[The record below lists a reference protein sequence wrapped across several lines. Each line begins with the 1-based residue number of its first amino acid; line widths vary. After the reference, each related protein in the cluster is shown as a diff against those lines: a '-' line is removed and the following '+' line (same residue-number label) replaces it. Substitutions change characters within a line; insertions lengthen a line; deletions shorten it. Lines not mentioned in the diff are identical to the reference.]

1 MEDKEPKTPAEAG
14 TENPTTQAQSEAQA
28 PEAEPAVAS
37 ETAAQAANEAAPE
50 AQAEPEPQSELE
62 TEPEQKDEAAQEPE
76 PQSEPKS
83 TQQPEAEMTMEQ
95 ALQEAEQRLGAKVRR
110 GQVIKG
116 RVVFV
121 GHEGVAVDVGAK
133 VEGIIP
139 FNQLTEEPLSEEELK
154 EMLKPGDEVEV
165 YVVRVDL
172 PNNVI
177 ILSKKRAEADKSWR
191 KIVELA
197 EKGEPV
203 EVAVREKVRG
213 GLVAYLE
220 GVRAFI
226 PASQIDI
233 KRVADL
239 DEFVGQTIPVK
250 ITEINRKKGRVILS
264 RRALLESDQ
273 KKKRA
278 EILETLEPGSEVE
291 GKVVEVTDFGA
302 FVNLGAIDGL
312 IHRSELGWG
321 RFDHPKE
328 VVKVGDEVR
337 AKVLSVDKE
346 RERVNLSIKALSPDP
361 WQTASEKY
369 EVGQRIK
376 GKVVGLTPFGAF
388 IEIEPGLEG
397 LIHITEMSWTK
408 RPRHPSDVLKDGE
421 DVEAVVLRL
430 DPEQR
435 RLSLGLRQTLPDP
448 WKELPEKFPP
458 GTVVKGKITGVTDFG
473 VFVEIEDGIE
483 GLVHISELDY
493 EHIENPGEKFKK
505 GDELEVVVLN
515 IDATD
520 QRVSLSRKR
529 LLPPPVPT
537 EEEAEEQKK
546 RRQRPKKSKGA
557 PRRGAPRRTGPRRD
571 RDLPGIATAQGA
583 DLGSFVGGES
593 NTSVKL
599 GDLYGDLLS
608 DLGLEEEAGS
618 APAESEKEEE

>member
-14 TENPTTQAQSEAQA
+14 TETPETQAQ
-28 PEAEPAVAS
+28 
-37 ETAAQAANEAAPE
+37 PE
-50 AQAEPEPQSELE
+50 AQA
-62 TEPEQKDEAAQEPE
+62 QEPE
-76 PQSEPKS
+76 VQAAEPAPSEAAEAPV
-83 TQQPEAEMTMEQ
+83 QAEPEAEMTMEQ
-95 ALQEAEQRLGAKVRR
+95 ALQEAESRLGAKVRR

-121 GHEGVAVDVGAK
+121 GSEGVAVDVGAK

-154 EMLKPGDEVEV
+154 NMLKPGDEVEV

-177 ILSKKRAEADKSWR
+177 ILSKKRAEADKAWR
-191 KIVELA
+191 KIVELY

-203 EVAVREKVRG
+203 EVTVREKVRG

-226 PASQIDI
+226 PASQVDI

-250 ITEINRKKGRVILS
+250 ITELNRKKGRVILS
-264 RRALLESDQ
+264 RRVLLEEDQ

-278 EILETLEPGSEVE
+278 EVLERLQPGDEVE
-291 GKVVEVTDFGA
+291 GKVVEVTEFGA

-312 IHRSELGWG
+312 IHRSELSWG
-321 RFDHPKE
+321 RFEHPRE
-328 VVKVGDEVR
+328 VVKVGDEVK

-346 RERVNLSIKALSPDP
+346 RERVNLSIKALTPDP
-361 WQTASEKY
+361 WQTAAEKY

-388 IEIEPGLEG
+388 VEIEPGLEG

-408 RPRHPSDVLKDGE
+408 RPRHPSDVLKEGE
-421 DVEAVVLRL
+421 EVEAVVLRI

-448 WKELPEKFPP
+448 WKELPEKYPP

-493 EHIENPGEKFKK
+493 EHIDNPAERFKK

-537 EEEAEEQKK
+537 EDEEQEKK
-546 RRQRPKKSKGA
+546 RRPRQKKAKGKRPPQR
-557 PRRGAPRRTGPRRD
+557 GPRRE
-571 RDLPGIATAQGA
+571 RELPGIATAQGA

-599 GDLYGDLLS
+599 GDLYGDLLA
-608 DLGLEEEAGS
+608 DLGLEEESEPEAASEAG
-618 APAESEKEEE
+618 EG

>member
-14 TENPTTQAQSEAQA
+14 TETPETQAQ
-28 PEAEPAVAS
+28 
-37 ETAAQAANEAAPE
+37 PE
-50 AQAEPEPQSELE
+50 AQA
-62 TEPEQKDEAAQEPE
+62 QEPE
-76 PQSEPKS
+76 VQAAEPAPSEAAEAPV
-83 TQQPEAEMTMEQ
+83 QAEPEAEMTMEQ
-95 ALQEAEQRLGAKVRR
+95 ALQEAESRLGAKVRR

-121 GHEGVAVDVGAK
+121 GSEGVAVDVGAK

-154 EMLKPGDEVEV
+154 QMLKPGDEVEV

-177 ILSKKRAEADKSWR
+177 ILSKKRAEADKAWR
-191 KIVELA
+191 KIVELY

-203 EVAVREKVRG
+203 EVTVREKVRG

-226 PASQIDI
+226 PASQVDI

-250 ITEINRKKGRVILS
+250 ITELNRKKGRVILS
-264 RRALLESDQ
+264 RRVLLEEDQ

-278 EILETLEPGSEVE
+278 EVLERLQPGDEVE
-291 GKVVEVTDFGA
+291 GKVVEVTEFGA

-312 IHRSELGWG
+312 IHRSELSWG
-321 RFDHPKE
+321 RFEHPKE
-328 VVKVGDEVR
+328 VVKVGDEVK

-346 RERVNLSIKALSPDP
+346 RERVNLSIKALTPDP
-361 WQTASEKY
+361 WQTAAEKY

-388 IEIEPGLEG
+388 VEIEPGLEG

-408 RPRHPSDVLKDGE
+408 RPRHPSEVLKEGE
-421 DVEAVVLRL
+421 EVEAVVLRI

-448 WKELPEKFPP
+448 WKELPEKYPP

-493 EHIENPGEKFKK
+493 EHIDNPAERFKK

-537 EEEAEEQKK
+537 EDEEQEKK
-546 RRQRPKKSKGA
+546 RRPRQKKAKGKRPPQR
-557 PRRGAPRRTGPRRD
+557 GPRRE
-571 RDLPGIATAQGA
+571 RELPGIATAQGA

-599 GDLYGDLLS
+599 GDLYGDLLA
-608 DLGLEEEAGS
+608 DLGLEEESEPEAASEAG
-618 APAESEKEEE
+618 EG

>member
-1 MEDKEPKTPAEAG
+1 MEDKEPMTPAEAG
-14 TENPTTQAQSEAQA
+14 TETPETQAQVEAQ
-28 PEAEPAVAS
+28 
-37 ETAAQAANEAAPE
+37 
-50 AQAEPEPQSELE
+50 
-62 TEPEQKDEAAQEPE
+62 AQEPE
-76 PQSEPKS
+76 ERAAAPSEAEEAPAGPAEPAAE
-83 TQQPEAEMTMEQ
+83 PEAEMTMEQ
-95 ALQEAEQRLGAKVRR
+95 ALQEAESRLGAKVRR

-121 GHEGVAVDVGAK
+121 GSEGVAVDVGAK

-154 EMLKPGDEVEV
+154 NMLKPGDEVEV

-177 ILSKKRAEADKSWR
+177 ILSKKRAEADKAWR

-203 EVAVREKVRG
+203 EVTVREKVRG

-226 PASQIDI
+226 PASQVDL

-239 DEFVGQTIPVK
+239 DEFVGKTIPVK
-250 ITEINRKKGRVILS
+250 ITELGRKKGRVILS
-264 RRALLESDQ
+264 RRALLEEDQ

-278 EILETLEPGSEVE
+278 EVLESLEPGAEVE

-312 IHRSELGWG
+312 IHRSELSWG
-321 RFDHPKE
+321 RFEHPRE
-328 VVKVGDEVR
+328 VIKVGDVVK

-346 RERVNLSIKALSPDP
+346 RERVNLSIKALTPDP
-361 WQTASEKY
+361 WQTAAEKY

-388 IEIEPGLEG
+388 VEIEPGLEG

-408 RPRHPSDVLKDGE
+408 RPRHPSEVLKEGE
-421 DVEAVVLRL
+421 EVEAVVLRI

-448 WKELPEKFPP
+448 WKELPEKYPP

-493 EHIENPGEKFKK
+493 EHIENPAEKFKK
-505 GDELEVVVLN
+505 GEELEVVVLN

-529 LLPPPVPT
+529 LLPPPVPS
-537 EEEAEEQKK
+537 EDEEQEKK
-546 RRQRPKKSKGA
+546 RRPRQKKSKGGKR
-557 PRRGAPRRTGPRRD
+557 PPQRGPRRD
-571 RDLPGIATAQGA
+571 RDLPGIATASGA

-599 GDLYGDLLS
+599 GDLYGDLLA
-608 DLGLEEEAGS
+608 DLGLEEEA
-618 APAESEKEEE
+618 AEAQQAEAKAEEE

>member
-14 TENPTTQAQSEAQA
+14 TETPETQ
-28 PEAEPAVAS
+28 
-37 ETAAQAANEAAPE
+37 APE
-50 AQAEPEPQSELE
+50 AQASEAEVKAPAAETPAAEPAEAEAP
-62 TEPEQKDEAAQEPE
+62 EAAPAAEPAA
-76 PQSEPKS
+76 P
-83 TQQPEAEMTMEQ
+83 AEMTMEQ
-95 ALQEAEQRLGAKVRR
+95 ALQEAESRLGAKVRR
-110 GQVIKG
+110 GQVLTG

-121 GHEGVAVDVGAK
+121 GSEGVAVDVGAK

-154 EMLKPGDEVEV
+154 QMLKPGDEVEV

-177 ILSKKRAEADKSWR
+177 ILSKKRAEADKAWR

-203 EVAVREKVRG
+203 EVTVREKVRG

-226 PASQIDI
+226 PASQVDI
-233 KRVADL
+233 KRVAEL

-264 RRALLESDQ
+264 RRVLLEEDQ

-278 EILETLEPGSEVE
+278 EVLEGLEPGAEVE

-312 IHRSELGWG
+312 IHRSELSWG
-321 RFDHPKE
+321 RFEHPRE
-328 VVKVGDEVR
+328 VVKVGDVVK
-337 AKVLSVDKE
+337 AKVLSVDRE
-346 RERVNLSIKALSPDP
+346 RERVNLSIKALTPDP
-361 WQTASEKY
+361 WQTAAEKY

-388 IEIEPGLEG
+388 VEIEPGLEG

-408 RPRHPSDVLKDGE
+408 RPRHPSEVLKEGE
-421 DVEAVVLRL
+421 EVEAVVLRI

-448 WKELPEKFPP
+448 WKELPEKYPP

-493 EHIENPGEKFKK
+493 EHIDNPAEKFKK
-505 GDELEVVVLN
+505 GEELEVVVLN

-537 EEEAEEQKK
+537 EDEEQEKK
-546 RRQRPKKSKGA
+546 RRPRQKKAKGGPKRGG
-557 PRRGAPRRTGPRRD
+557 PRGPRRE
-571 RDLPGIATAQGA
+571 RELPGIATAQGA

-599 GDLYGDLLS
+599 GDLYGDLLA
-608 DLGLEEEAGS
+608 DLGLEEEA
-618 APAESEKEEE
+618 PAEPAGESEA

>member
-14 TENPTTQAQSEAQA
+14 TETPETQAQ
-28 PEAEPAVAS
+28 
-37 ETAAQAANEAAPE
+37 PE
-50 AQAEPEPQSELE
+50 AQA
-62 TEPEQKDEAAQEPE
+62 QEPE
-76 PQSEPKS
+76 VQAAEPAPSEAAEAPV
-83 TQQPEAEMTMEQ
+83 QAEPEAEMTMEQ
-95 ALQEAEQRLGAKVRR
+95 ALQEAESRLGAKVRR

-121 GHEGVAVDVGAK
+121 GSEGVAVDVGAK

-154 EMLKPGDEVEV
+154 QMLKPGDEVEV

-177 ILSKKRAEADKSWR
+177 ILSKKRAEADKAWR
-191 KIVELA
+191 KIVELY

-203 EVAVREKVRG
+203 EVTVREKVRG

-226 PASQIDI
+226 PASQVDI

-250 ITEINRKKGRVILS
+250 ITELNRKKGRVILS
-264 RRALLESDQ
+264 RRVLLEEDQ

-278 EILETLEPGSEVE
+278 EVLERLQPGDEVE
-291 GKVVEVTDFGA
+291 GKVVEVTEFGA

-312 IHRSELGWG
+312 IHRSELSWG
-321 RFDHPKE
+321 RFEHPRE
-328 VVKVGDEVR
+328 VVKVGDEVK

-346 RERVNLSIKALSPDP
+346 RERVNLSIKALTPDP
-361 WQTASEKY
+361 WQTAAEKY

-388 IEIEPGLEG
+388 VEIEPGLEG

-408 RPRHPSDVLKDGE
+408 RPRHPSDVLKEGE
-421 DVEAVVLRL
+421 EVEAVVLRI

-448 WKELPEKFPP
+448 WKELPEKYPP

-493 EHIENPGEKFKK
+493 EHIDNPAERFKK

-537 EEEAEEQKK
+537 EDEEQEKK
-546 RRQRPKKSKGA
+546 RRPRQKKAKGKRPPQR
-557 PRRGAPRRTGPRRD
+557 GPRRE
-571 RDLPGIATAQGA
+571 RELPGIATAQGA

-599 GDLYGDLLS
+599 GDLYGDLLA
-608 DLGLEEEAGS
+608 DLGLEEESEPEAASEAG
-618 APAESEKEEE
+618 EG

>member
-1 MEDKEPKTPAEAG
+1 MEDKEPMTPAEAG
-14 TENPTTQAQSEAQA
+14 TETPKTEAQTQEAEAQA
-28 PEAEPAVAS
+28 AEAVATEPEVSQAPEPVAEEPAVE
-37 ETAAQAANEAAPE
+37 ETAVEETAP
-50 AQAEPEPQSELE
+50 
-62 TEPEQKDEAAQEPE
+62 T
-76 PQSEPKS
+76 
-83 TQQPEAEMTMEQ
+83 AEMTMEQ
-95 ALQEAEQRLGAKVRR
+95 ALQEAEGRLGAKVRR

-121 GHEGVAVDVGAK
+121 GSEGVAVDVGAK

-154 EMLKPGDEVEV
+154 NMLKPGDEVEV

-177 ILSKKRAEADKSWR
+177 ILSKKRAEADKAWR
-191 KIVELA
+191 KIAELY

-203 EVAVREKVRG
+203 EVTVREKVRG

-226 PASQIDI
+226 PASQVDI
-233 KRVADL
+233 KRVSDL
-239 DEFVGQTIPVK
+239 EEFVGKTIPVK

-264 RRALLESDQ
+264 RRALLEEEQ

-278 EILETLEPGSEVE
+278 EVLERLQPGDEVE
-291 GKVVEVTDFGA
+291 GKVVEVTEFGA

-312 IHRSELGWG
+312 IHRSELSWG
-321 RFDHPKE
+321 RFEHPKE
-328 VVKVGDEVR
+328 VVKVGDEVK
-337 AKVLSVDKE
+337 AKVLSVDRE
-346 RERVNLSIKALSPDP
+346 RERVNLSIKALTPDP
-361 WQTASEKY
+361 WQTAAEKY

-388 IEIEPGLEG
+388 VEIEPGLEG

-408 RPRHPSDVLKDGE
+408 RPRHPSDVLKEGE
-421 DVEAVVLRL
+421 EVEAVVLRI

-448 WKELPEKFPP
+448 WKELPEKYPP

-493 EHIENPGEKFKK
+493 EHIDNPAEKFKK

-537 EEEAEEQKK
+537 EDEEKEKK
-546 RRQRPKKSKGA
+546 RRPRQKKSKGKR
-557 PRRGAPRRTGPRRD
+557 PPQRGPRRE
-571 RDLPGIATAQGA
+571 RELPGIATAQGA
-583 DLGSFVGGES
+583 DLGSFVGGET

-599 GDLYGDLLS
+599 GDLYGDLLA
-608 DLGLEEEAGS
+608 DLGLEEEAE
-618 APAESEKEEE
+618 AKAEEE

>member
-1 MEDKEPKTPAEAG
+1 A
-14 TENPTTQAQSEAQA
+14 
-28 PEAEPAVAS
+28 
-37 ETAAQAANEAAPE
+37 
-50 AQAEPEPQSELE
+50 
-62 TEPEQKDEAAQEPE
+62 
-76 PQSEPKS
+76 
-83 TQQPEAEMTMEQ
+83 
-95 ALQEAEQRLGAKVRR
+95 
-110 GQVIKG
+110 
-116 RVVFV
+116 
-121 GHEGVAVDVGAK
+121 
-133 VEGIIP
+133 
-139 FNQLTEEPLSEEELK
+139 
-154 EMLKPGDEVEV
+154 
-165 YVVRVDL
+165 
-172 PNNVI
+172 
-177 ILSKKRAEADKSWR
+177 WR

-203 EVAVREKVRG
+203 EVTVREKVRG

-226 PASQIDI
+226 PASQVDI
-233 KRVADL
+233 KRVAEL

-264 RRALLESDQ
+264 RRVLLEEDQ

-278 EILETLEPGSEVE
+278 EVLEGLEPGAEVE

-312 IHRSELGWG
+312 IHRSELSWG
-321 RFDHPKE
+321 RFEHPRE
-328 VVKVGDEVR
+328 VVKVGDVVK
-337 AKVLSVDKE
+337 AKVLSVDRE
-346 RERVNLSIKALSPDP
+346 RERVNLSIKALTPDP
-361 WQTASEKY
+361 WQTAAEKY

-388 IEIEPGLEG
+388 VEIEPGLEG

-408 RPRHPSDVLKDGE
+408 RPRHPSDVLKEGE
-421 DVEAVVLRL
+421 EVEAVVLRI

-448 WKELPEKFPP
+448 WKELPEKYPP

-493 EHIENPGEKFKK
+493 EHIDNPAERFKK

-537 EEEAEEQKK
+537 EDEEQEKK
-546 RRQRPKKSKGA
+546 RRPRQKKAKGKRPPQR
-557 PRRGAPRRTGPRRD
+557 GPRRE
-571 RDLPGIATAQGA
+571 RELPGIATAQGA

-599 GDLYGDLLS
+599 GDLYGDLLA
-608 DLGLEEEAGS
+608 DLGLEEEA
-618 APAESEKEEE
+618 PAEPAGESEA

>member
-1 MEDKEPKTPAEAG
+1 
-14 TENPTTQAQSEAQA
+14 
-28 PEAEPAVAS
+28 
-37 ETAAQAANEAAPE
+37 
-50 AQAEPEPQSELE
+50 
-62 TEPEQKDEAAQEPE
+62 
-76 PQSEPKS
+76 
-83 TQQPEAEMTMEQ
+83 
-95 ALQEAEQRLGAKVRR
+95 
-110 GQVIKG
+110 
-116 RVVFV
+116 
-121 GHEGVAVDVGAK
+121 
-133 VEGIIP
+133 
-139 FNQLTEEPLSEEELK
+139 ELK
-154 EMLKPGDEVEV
+154 NMLKPGDEVEV

-177 ILSKKRAEADKSWR
+177 ILSKKRAEADKAWR
-191 KIVELA
+191 KIVELY

-203 EVAVREKVRG
+203 EVTVREKVRG

-226 PASQIDI
+226 PASQVDI

-250 ITEINRKKGRVILS
+250 ITELNRKKGRVILS
-264 RRALLESDQ
+264 RRVLLEEDQ

-278 EILETLEPGSEVE
+278 EVLERLQPGDEVE
-291 GKVVEVTDFGA
+291 GKVVEVTEFGA

-312 IHRSELGWG
+312 IHRSELSWG
-321 RFDHPKE
+321 RFEHPRE
-328 VVKVGDEVR
+328 VVKVGDEVK

-346 RERVNLSIKALSPDP
+346 RERVNLSIKALTPDP
-361 WQTASEKY
+361 WQTAAEKY

-388 IEIEPGLEG
+388 VEIEPGLEG

-408 RPRHPSDVLKDGE
+408 RPRHPSDVLKEGE
-421 DVEAVVLRL
+421 EVEAVVLRI

-448 WKELPEKFPP
+448 WKELPEKYPP

-493 EHIENPGEKFKK
+493 EHIDNPAERFKK

-537 EEEAEEQKK
+537 EDEEQEKK
-546 RRQRPKKSKGA
+546 RRPRQKKAKGKRPPQR
-557 PRRGAPRRTGPRRD
+557 GPRRE
-571 RDLPGIATAQGA
+571 RELPGIATAQGA

-599 GDLYGDLLS
+599 GDLYGDLLA
-608 DLGLEEEAGS
+608 DLGLEEESEPEAASEAG
-618 APAESEKEEE
+618 EG

>member
-14 TENPTTQAQSEAQA
+14 TETPETQAQPEAQAQEPEVQAAELAQSEAAEA
-28 PEAEPAVAS
+28 PVQAEPA
-37 ETAAQAANEAAPE
+37 
-50 AQAEPEPQSELE
+50 
-62 TEPEQKDEAAQEPE
+62 
-76 PQSEPKS
+76 
-83 TQQPEAEMTMEQ
+83 AEMTMEQ
-95 ALQEAEQRLGAKVRR
+95 ALQEAESRLGAKVRR

-121 GHEGVAVDVGAK
+121 GSEGVAVDVGAK

-154 EMLKPGDEVEV
+154 NMLKPGDEVEV

-177 ILSKKRAEADKSWR
+177 ILSKKRAEADKAWR
-191 KIVELA
+191 KIVELY

-203 EVAVREKVRG
+203 EVTVREKVRG

-226 PASQIDI
+226 PASQVDI

-239 DEFVGQTIPVK
+239 EEFVGKSIPVK
-250 ITEINRKKGRVILS
+250 ITELNRKKGRIILS
-264 RRALLESDQ
+264 RRVLLEEDQ

-278 EILETLEPGSEVE
+278 EVLERLQPGDEVE
-291 GKVVEVTDFGA
+291 GKVVEVTEFGA

-312 IHRSELGWG
+312 IHRSELSWG
-321 RFDHPKE
+321 RFEHPKE
-328 VVKVGDEVR
+328 VVKVGDVVK
-337 AKVLSVDKE
+337 AKVLSVDRD
-346 RERVNLSIKALSPDP
+346 RERVNLSIKALTPDP
-361 WQTASEKY
+361 WQTAAEKY

-388 IEIEPGLEG
+388 VEIEPGLEG

-408 RPRHPSDVLKDGE
+408 RPRHPSDVLKEGE
-421 DVEAVVLRL
+421 EVEAVVLRI

-448 WKELPEKFPP
+448 WKELPEKYPP

-493 EHIENPGEKFKK
+493 EHIDNPAEKFKK
-505 GDELEVVVLN
+505 GEELEVVVLN

-537 EEEAEEQKK
+537 EDEEQEKK
-546 RRQRPKKSKGA
+546 RRPRQKKVKGKRPPQR
-557 PRRGAPRRTGPRRD
+557 GPRRD

-599 GDLYGDLLS
+599 GDLYGDLLA
-608 DLGLEEEAGS
+608 DLGLEEEATE
-618 APAESEKEEE
+618 AEPAAEGEA

>member
-14 TENPTTQAQSEAQA
+14 TET
-28 PEAEPAVAS
+28 PETETPGKTVTDAAEVEPAPV
-37 ETAAQAANEAAPE
+37 ETAEATVQEAAPAALPAKAE
-50 AQAEPEPQSELE
+50 SAKAEPQAEAL
-62 TEPEQKDEAAQEPE
+62 
-76 PQSEPKS
+76 
-83 TQQPEAEMTMEQ
+83 PEAEMTMEQ
-95 ALQEAEQRLGAKVRR
+95 ALQEAESRLGAKVRR
-110 GQVIKG
+110 GQVLTG

-121 GHEGVAVDVGAK
+121 GNEGVAVDVGAK

-139 FNQLTEEPLSEEELK
+139 FNQLTEEPLPEEELK
-154 EMLKPGDEVEV
+154 KMLKPGDEVEV

-177 ILSKKRAEADKSWR
+177 ILSKKRAEADKAWR
-191 KIVELA
+191 KIAELY

-203 EVAVREKVRG
+203 EVTVREKVRG

-226 PASQIDI
+226 PASQVDI

-239 DEFVGQTIPVK
+239 DAFVGQTIPVK
-250 ITEINRKKGRVILS
+250 ITELNRKKGRVILS
-264 RRALLESDQ
+264 RRVLLEEEQ

-278 EILETLEPGSEVE
+278 EVLERLEPGSEVE

-312 IHRSELGWG
+312 IHRSELSWG
-321 RFDHPKE
+321 RFEHPKE
-328 VVKVGDEVR
+328 VVKVGDEVK

-361 WQTASEKY
+361 WQTAAEKY
-369 EVGQRIK
+369 ELGQRIK

-388 IEIEPGLEG
+388 VEIEPGLEG

-408 RPRHPSDVLKDGE
+408 RPRHPSEILKEGE
-421 DVEAVVLRL
+421 EVEAVVLRL

-448 WKELPEKFPP
+448 WKELPEKYPP
-458 GTVVKGKITGVTDFG
+458 GTVVGGKITGVTDFG

-493 EHIENPGEKFKK
+493 EHIDNPAEKFKK

-537 EEEAEEQKK
+537 EEEEQEKK
-546 RRQRPKKSKGA
+546 RRPRQKKSKGGPKRGG
-557 PRRGAPRRTGPRRD
+557 PRGPRRD

-599 GDLYGDLLS
+599 GDLYGDLLA
-608 DLGLEEEAGS
+608 DLGIEEESPTEAEAAG
-618 APAESEKEEE
+618 EKTDEG

>member
-14 TENPTTQAQSEAQA
+14 TETPETQA
-28 PEAEPAVAS
+28 PEAQVPEAEAKAPEAEAPAAEPA
-37 ETAAQAANEAAPE
+37 EAAPE
-50 AQAEPEPQSELE
+50 AEAPAAAAAPEP
-62 TEPEQKDEAAQEPE
+62 A
-76 PQSEPKS
+76 
-83 TQQPEAEMTMEQ
+83 AEMTMEQ

-110 GQVIKG
+110 GQVLTG

-121 GHEGVAVDVGAK
+121 GSEGVAVDVGAK

-154 EMLKPGDEVEV
+154 QMLKPGDEVEV

-177 ILSKKRAEADKSWR
+177 ILSKKRAEADKAWR

-203 EVAVREKVRG
+203 EVTVREKVRG

-226 PASQIDI
+226 PASQVDI
-233 KRVADL
+233 KRVAEL

-264 RRALLESDQ
+264 RRVLLEEDQ

-278 EILETLEPGSEVE
+278 EVLESLEPGAEVE

-312 IHRSELGWG
+312 IHRSELSWG
-321 RFDHPKE
+321 RFEHPRE
-328 VVKVGDEVR
+328 VVKVGDVVK
-337 AKVLSVDKE
+337 AKVLSVDRE
-346 RERVNLSIKALSPDP
+346 RERVNLSVKALTPDP
-361 WQTASEKY
+361 WQTAAEKY

-408 RPRHPSDVLKDGE
+408 RPRHPSDVLKEGE
-421 DVEAVVLRL
+421 EVEAVVLRI

-448 WKELPEKFPP
+448 WKELPEKYPP

-493 EHIENPGEKFKK
+493 EHIENPAEKFKK
-505 GDELEVVVLN
+505 GEELEVVVLN

-537 EEEAEEQKK
+537 EDEEQEPKK
-546 RRQRPKKSKGA
+546 RRPRQKKAKGGPKRGG
-557 PRRGAPRRTGPRRD
+557 PRGPRRE
-571 RDLPGIATAQGA
+571 RELPGIATAQGA

-599 GDLYGDLLS
+599 GDLYGDLLA
-608 DLGLEEEAGS
+608 DLGLEEEATE
-618 APAESEKEEE
+618 AEPAAEGEA

>member
-14 TENPTTQAQSEAQA
+14 TETPETQA
-28 PEAEPAVAS
+28 PEAQVREAEAKAPEAEAAAAEPA
-37 ETAAQAANEAAPE
+37 EAAPAPE
-50 AQAEPEPQSELE
+50 APAAEP
-62 TEPEQKDEAAQEPE
+62 APE
-76 PQSEPKS
+76 PA
-83 TQQPEAEMTMEQ
+83 AEMTMEQ
-95 ALQEAEQRLGAKVRR
+95 ALQEAESRLGAKVRR
-110 GQVIKG
+110 GQVLTG

-121 GHEGVAVDVGAK
+121 GSEGVAVDVGAK

-154 EMLKPGDEVEV
+154 KMLKPGDEVEV

-177 ILSKKRAEADKSWR
+177 ILSKKRAEADKAWR

-203 EVAVREKVRG
+203 EVTVREKVRG

-226 PASQIDI
+226 PASQVDI
-233 KRVADL
+233 KRVAEL

-264 RRALLESDQ
+264 RRVLLEEDQ

-278 EILETLEPGSEVE
+278 EVLEGLEPGAEVE

-312 IHRSELGWG
+312 IHRSELSWG
-321 RFDHPKE
+321 RFEHPRE
-328 VVKVGDEVR
+328 VVKVGDEVK

-346 RERVNLSIKALSPDP
+346 RERVNLSIKALTPDP
-361 WQTASEKY
+361 WQTAAEKY

-388 IEIEPGLEG
+388 VEIEPGLEG

-408 RPRHPSDVLKDGE
+408 RPRHPSEVLKEGE
-421 DVEAVVLRL
+421 EVEAVVLRI

-448 WKELPEKFPP
+448 WKELPEKYPP

-493 EHIENPGEKFKK
+493 EHIDNPAEKFKK
-505 GDELEVVVLN
+505 GEELEVVVLN

-537 EEEAEEQKK
+537 EDEEQEKK
-546 RRQRPKKSKGA
+546 RRPRQKKAKGGPKRGG
-557 PRRGAPRRTGPRRD
+557 PRGPRRE
-571 RDLPGIATAQGA
+571 RELPGIATAQGA

-599 GDLYGDLLS
+599 GDLYGDLLA
-608 DLGLEEEAGS
+608 DLGLEEEA
-618 APAESEKEEE
+618 PAEPAGESEG

>member
-1 MEDKEPKTPAEAG
+1 MEDKEPMTPAEAG
-14 TENPTTQAQSEAQA
+14 TETPKTQDQPETEAVQA
-28 PEAEPAVAS
+28 EAVAAAEPAAPEAAPEPEAEPA
-37 ETAAQAANEAAPE
+37 APE
-50 AQAEPEPQSELE
+50 AAAEPALQAAEPEP
-62 TEPEQKDEAAQEPE
+62 KEAE
-76 PQSEPKS
+76 
-83 TQQPEAEMTMEQ
+83 PEAEMTMEQ
-95 ALQEAEQRLGAKVRR
+95 ALQEAEARMGAKVRR
-110 GQVIKG
+110 GQVLTG

-154 EMLKPGDEVEV
+154 NMLKPGDEVEV

-177 ILSKKRAEADKSWR
+177 ILSKKRAEADKAWR
-191 KIVELA
+191 KIAELA

-203 EVAVREKVRG
+203 EVTVREKVRG

-220 GVRAFI
+220 GIRAFI
-226 PASQIDI
+226 PASQVDI

-239 DEFVGQTIPVK
+239 EEFVGKTIPVK

-264 RRALLESDQ
+264 RRVLLEEEQ

-278 EILETLEPGSEVE
+278 EVLDSLEPGAEVE

-312 IHRSELGWG
+312 IHRSELSWG
-321 RFDHPKE
+321 RFEHPKE
-328 VVKVGDEVR
+328 VVKVGDTVR
-337 AKVLSVDKE
+337 AKVLSVDRE
-346 RERVNLSIKALSPDP
+346 RERVNLSVKALTPDP
-361 WQTASEKY
+361 WQTAAEKY
-369 EVGQRIK
+369 EVGQRIR

-388 IEIEPGLEG
+388 VEIEPGLEG

-408 RPRHPSDVLKDGE
+408 RPRHPSDVLKEGE
-421 DVEAVVLRL
+421 EVEAVVLRI

-448 WKELPEKFPP
+448 WKELPEKYPP

-493 EHIENPGEKFKK
+493 EHIENPAEKFKK

-537 EEEAEEQKK
+537 EEEEQEKK
-546 RRQRPKKSKGA
+546 RRPRQKKSKGG
-557 PRRGAPRRTGPRRD
+557 PRRGGPRGPRRD
-571 RDLPGIATAQGA
+571 RDLPGIATASGA
-583 DLGSFVGGES
+583 DLGAFVGGES

-599 GDLYGDLLS
+599 GDLYGDLLA
-608 DLGLEEEAGS
+608 DLGIEEEA
-618 APAESEKEEE
+618 AKEESAEE

>member
-14 TENPTTQAQSEAQA
+14 TET
-28 PEAEPAVAS
+28 PETETPGKTVTDAAEVEPAPV
-37 ETAAQAANEAAPE
+37 ETAEATVQEAAPAALPAKAE
-50 AQAEPEPQSELE
+50 SAKAEPQAEAL
-62 TEPEQKDEAAQEPE
+62 
-76 PQSEPKS
+76 
-83 TQQPEAEMTMEQ
+83 PEAEMTMEQ
-95 ALQEAEQRLGAKVRR
+95 ALQEAESRLGAKVRR
-110 GQVIKG
+110 GQVLTG

-121 GHEGVAVDVGAK
+121 GNEGVAVDVGAK

-139 FNQLTEEPLSEEELK
+139 FNQLTEEPLPEEELK
-154 EMLKPGDEVEV
+154 KMLKPGDEVEV

-177 ILSKKRAEADKSWR
+177 ILSKKRAEADKAWR
-191 KIVELA
+191 KIAELY

-203 EVAVREKVRG
+203 EVTVREKVRG

-226 PASQIDI
+226 PASQVDI

-239 DEFVGQTIPVK
+239 DAFVGQTIPVK
-250 ITEINRKKGRVILS
+250 ITELNRKKGRVILS
-264 RRALLESDQ
+264 RRVLLEEEQ

-278 EILETLEPGSEVE
+278 EVLERLEPGSEVE

-312 IHRSELGWG
+312 IHRSELSWG
-321 RFDHPKE
+321 RFEHPKE
-328 VVKVGDEVR
+328 VVKVGDEVK

-346 RERVNLSIKALSPDP
+346 RERVNLSIKALNPDP
-361 WQTASEKY
+361 WQTAAEKY
-369 EVGQRIK
+369 ELGQRIK

-388 IEIEPGLEG
+388 VEIEPGLEG

-408 RPRHPSDVLKDGE
+408 RPRHPSEILKEGE
-421 DVEAVVLRL
+421 EVEAVVLRL

-448 WKELPEKFPP
+448 WKELPEKYPP
-458 GTVVKGKITGVTDFG
+458 GTVVGGKITGVTDFG

-493 EHIENPGEKFKK
+493 EHIDNPAEKFKK

-537 EEEAEEQKK
+537 EEEEQEKK
-546 RRQRPKKSKGA
+546 RRPRQKKSKGGPKRGG
-557 PRRGAPRRTGPRRD
+557 PRGPRRD

-599 GDLYGDLLS
+599 GDLYGDLLA
-608 DLGLEEEAGS
+608 DLGIEEESPTEAEAAG
-618 APAESEKEEE
+618 EKTDEG

>member
-14 TENPTTQAQSEAQA
+14 TETPETQ
-28 PEAEPAVAS
+28 
-37 ETAAQAANEAAPE
+37 APE
-50 AQAEPEPQSELE
+50 AQASEAEVKAPAAETPAAEPAEAKAP
-62 TEPEQKDEAAQEPE
+62 EAAPA
-76 PQSEPKS
+76 SEPAA
-83 TQQPEAEMTMEQ
+83 PAEMTMEQ
-95 ALQEAEQRLGAKVRR
+95 ALQEAESRLGAKVRR
-110 GQVIKG
+110 GQVLTG

-121 GHEGVAVDVGAK
+121 GSEGVAVDVGAK

-154 EMLKPGDEVEV
+154 QMLKPGDEVEV

-177 ILSKKRAEADKSWR
+177 ILSKKRAEADKAWR

-203 EVAVREKVRG
+203 EVTVREKVRG

-226 PASQIDI
+226 PASQVDI
-233 KRVADL
+233 KRVAEL

-264 RRALLESDQ
+264 RRVLLEEDQ

-278 EILETLEPGSEVE
+278 EVLEGLEPGAEVE

-312 IHRSELGWG
+312 IHRSELSWG
-321 RFDHPKE
+321 RFEHPRE
-328 VVKVGDEVR
+328 VVKVGDVVK
-337 AKVLSVDKE
+337 AKVLSVDRE
-346 RERVNLSIKALSPDP
+346 RERVNLSIKALTPDP
-361 WQTASEKY
+361 WQTAAEKY

-388 IEIEPGLEG
+388 VEIEPGLEG

-408 RPRHPSDVLKDGE
+408 RPRHPSEVLKEGE
-421 DVEAVVLRL
+421 EVEAVVLRI

-448 WKELPEKFPP
+448 WKELPEKYPP

-473 VFVEIEDGIE
+473 VFVEIEEGIE

-493 EHIENPGEKFKK
+493 EHIENPADRFKK
-505 GDELEVVVLN
+505 GEELEVVVLG

-537 EEEAEEQKK
+537 EEEEPERKRRPRQKK
-546 RRQRPKKSKGA
+546 GKGGPKRGG
-557 PRRGAPRRTGPRRD
+557 PRGPRRD
-571 RDLPGIATAQGA
+571 RELPGIATAQGA

-608 DLGLEEEAGS
+608 DLGLEEEAAEAEATS
-618 APAESEKEEE
+618 EAES

>member
-14 TENPTTQAQSEAQA
+14 TETPETQA
-28 PEAEPAVAS
+28 PEAQVPEAEAKAPEAEAPAAEP
-37 ETAAQAANEAAPE
+37 TEAAPE
-50 AQAEPEPQSELE
+50 AEAPAAAAAPEP
-62 TEPEQKDEAAQEPE
+62 A
-76 PQSEPKS
+76 
-83 TQQPEAEMTMEQ
+83 AEMTMEQ

-110 GQVIKG
+110 GQVMTG

-121 GHEGVAVDVGAK
+121 GSEGVAVDVGAK

-154 EMLKPGDEVEV
+154 QMLKPGDEVEV

-177 ILSKKRAEADKSWR
+177 ILSKKRAEADKAWR

-203 EVAVREKVRG
+203 EVTVREKVRG

-226 PASQIDI
+226 PASQVDI
-233 KRVADL
+233 KRVAEL

-264 RRALLESDQ
+264 RRVLLEEDQ

-278 EILETLEPGSEVE
+278 EVLESLEPGAEVE

-312 IHRSELGWG
+312 IHRSELSWG
-321 RFDHPKE
+321 RFEHPRE
-328 VVKVGDEVR
+328 VVKVGDVVK
-337 AKVLSVDKE
+337 AKVLSVDRE
-346 RERVNLSIKALSPDP
+346 RERVNLSVKALTPDP
-361 WQTASEKY
+361 WQTAAEKY

-408 RPRHPSDVLKDGE
+408 RPRHPSDVLKEGE
-421 DVEAVVLRL
+421 EVEAVVLRI

-448 WKELPEKFPP
+448 WKELPEKYPP

-493 EHIENPGEKFKK
+493 EHIENPAEKFKK
-505 GDELEVVVLN
+505 GEELEVVVLN

-537 EEEAEEQKK
+537 EDEEQEPKK
-546 RRQRPKKSKGA
+546 RRPRQKKAKGGPKRGG
-557 PRRGAPRRTGPRRD
+557 PRGPRRE
-571 RDLPGIATAQGA
+571 RELPGIATAQGA

-599 GDLYGDLLS
+599 GDLYGDLLA
-608 DLGLEEEAGS
+608 DLGLEEEATE
-618 APAESEKEEE
+618 AEPAAEGEA

>member
-14 TENPTTQAQSEAQA
+14 TETPETQTPEAQASEAEAKA
-28 PEAEPAVAS
+28 PEAEAAAAEPAEAAP
-37 ETAAQAANEAAPE
+37 AAQAQPAPAEEAEAPQAEPAEAAP
-50 AQAEPEPQSELE
+50 A
-62 TEPEQKDEAAQEPE
+62 
-76 PQSEPKS
+76 
-83 TQQPEAEMTMEQ
+83 AEMTMEQ
-95 ALQEAEQRLGAKVRR
+95 ALQEAEGRLGAKVRR
-110 GQVIKG
+110 GQVLTG

-121 GHEGVAVDVGAK
+121 GSEGVAVDVGAK

-154 EMLKPGDEVEV
+154 TMLKPGDEVEV

-177 ILSKKRAEADKSWR
+177 ILSKKRAEADKAWR

-197 EKGEPV
+197 EKGEPI
-203 EVAVREKVRG
+203 EVTVREKVRG

-226 PASQIDI
+226 PASQVDI
-233 KRVADL
+233 KRVAEL

-264 RRALLESDQ
+264 RRALLEEDL

-278 EILETLEPGSEVE
+278 EVLESLEPGAEVE
-291 GKVVEVTDFGA
+291 GQVVEVTDFGA

-312 IHRSELGWG
+312 IHRSELSWG
-321 RFDHPKE
+321 RFEHPKE
-328 VVKVGDEVR
+328 VVKVGDEVK

-346 RERVNLSIKALSPDP
+346 RERVNLSIKALTPDP
-361 WQTASEKY
+361 WQTAAEKY

-388 IEIEPGLEG
+388 VEIEPGLEG

-408 RPRHPSDVLKDGE
+408 RPRHPSDVLKEGE
-421 DVEAVVLRL
+421 EVEAVVLRI

-448 WKELPEKFPP
+448 WKELPEKYPP

-493 EHIENPGEKFKK
+493 EHIDNPAERFKK

-537 EEEAEEQKK
+537 EDEEQEKK
-546 RRQRPKKSKGA
+546 RRPRQKKAKGKRPPQR
-557 PRRGAPRRTGPRRD
+557 GPRRE
-571 RDLPGIATAQGA
+571 RELPGIATAQGA

-599 GDLYGDLLS
+599 GDLYGDLLA
-608 DLGLEEEAGS
+608 DLGLEEESEPEAASEAG
-618 APAESEKEEE
+618 EG

>member
-14 TENPTTQAQSEAQA
+14 TETPETQAPEAQA
-28 PEAEPAVAS
+28 PEAEAKAPEAEAPAA
-37 ETAAQAANEAAPE
+37 ELAEAAPE
-50 AQAEPEPQSELE
+50 AEAPAAAAAPEP
-62 TEPEQKDEAAQEPE
+62 A
-76 PQSEPKS
+76 
-83 TQQPEAEMTMEQ
+83 AEMTMEQ

-110 GQVIKG
+110 GQVLTG

-121 GHEGVAVDVGAK
+121 GSEGVAVDVGAK

-154 EMLKPGDEVEV
+154 QMLKPGDEVEV

-177 ILSKKRAEADKSWR
+177 ILSKKRAEADKAWR

-203 EVAVREKVRG
+203 EVTVREKVRG

-226 PASQIDI
+226 PASQVDI
-233 KRVADL
+233 KRVAEL

-264 RRALLESDQ
+264 RRVLLEEDQ

-278 EILETLEPGSEVE
+278 EVLESLEPGAEVE

-312 IHRSELGWG
+312 IHRSELSWG
-321 RFDHPKE
+321 RFEHPRE
-328 VVKVGDEVR
+328 VVKVGDVVK
-337 AKVLSVDKE
+337 AKVLSVDRE
-346 RERVNLSIKALSPDP
+346 RERVNLSIKALTPDP
-361 WQTASEKY
+361 WQTAAEKY

-408 RPRHPSDVLKDGE
+408 RPRHPSDVLKEGE
-421 DVEAVVLRL
+421 EVEAVVLRI

-448 WKELPEKFPP
+448 WKELPEKYPP

-493 EHIENPGEKFKK
+493 EHIDNPAEKFKK
-505 GDELEVVVLN
+505 GEELEVVVLN

-537 EEEAEEQKK
+537 EDEEQEPKK
-546 RRQRPKKSKGA
+546 RRPRQKKAKGGPKRGG
-557 PRRGAPRRTGPRRD
+557 PRGPRRE
-571 RDLPGIATAQGA
+571 RELPGIATAQGA

-599 GDLYGDLLS
+599 GDLYGDLLA
-608 DLGLEEEAGS
+608 DLGLEEEAAEAG
-618 APAESEKEEE
+618 PAAEGEA

>member
-14 TENPTTQAQSEAQA
+14 TETPETQA
-28 PEAEPAVAS
+28 PEAQVPEAEAKAPEAEAPAAEPA
-37 ETAAQAANEAAPE
+37 EAAPE
-50 AQAEPEPQSELE
+50 A
-62 TEPEQKDEAAQEPE
+62 EAPAAAAAPG
-76 PQSEPKS
+76 PA
-83 TQQPEAEMTMEQ
+83 AEMTMEQ

-110 GQVIKG
+110 GQVLTG

-121 GHEGVAVDVGAK
+121 GSEGVAVDVGAK

-154 EMLKPGDEVEV
+154 QMLKPGDEVEV

-177 ILSKKRAEADKSWR
+177 ILSKKRAEADKAWR

-203 EVAVREKVRG
+203 EVTVREKVRG

-226 PASQIDI
+226 PASQVDI
-233 KRVADL
+233 KRVAEL

-264 RRALLESDQ
+264 RRVLLEEDQ

-278 EILETLEPGSEVE
+278 EVLESLEPGAEVE

-312 IHRSELGWG
+312 IHRSELSWG
-321 RFDHPKE
+321 RFEHPRE
-328 VVKVGDEVR
+328 VVKVGDVVK
-337 AKVLSVDKE
+337 AKVLSVDRE
-346 RERVNLSIKALSPDP
+346 RERVNLSVKALTPDP
-361 WQTASEKY
+361 WQTAAEKY

-408 RPRHPSDVLKDGE
+408 RPRHPSDVLKEGE
-421 DVEAVVLRL
+421 EVEAVVLRI

-448 WKELPEKFPP
+448 WKELPEKYPP

-493 EHIENPGEKFKK
+493 EHIENPAEKFKK
-505 GDELEVVVLN
+505 GEELEVVVLN

-537 EEEAEEQKK
+537 EDEEQEPKK
-546 RRQRPKKSKGA
+546 RRPRQKKAKGGPKRGG
-557 PRRGAPRRTGPRRD
+557 PRGPRRE
-571 RDLPGIATAQGA
+571 RELPGIATAQGA

-599 GDLYGDLLS
+599 GDLYGDLLA
-608 DLGLEEEAGS
+608 DLGLEEEATE
-618 APAESEKEEE
+618 AEPAAEGEA

>member
-1 MEDKEPKTPAEAG
+1 MEDKEPMTPAEAG
-14 TENPTTQAQSEAQA
+14 TETPKTEAQNEAQVQEPEVQATEAAAAEPEASEAPA
-28 PEAEPAVAS
+28 AE
-37 ETAAQAANEAAPE
+37 
-50 AQAEPEPQSELE
+50 AEPEPV
-62 TEPEQKDEAAQEPE
+62 TEAEAPKEEAA
-76 PQSEPKS
+76 
-83 TQQPEAEMTMEQ
+83 PEAEMTMEQ
-95 ALQEAEQRLGAKVRR
+95 ALQEAEARLGAKVRR

-121 GHEGVAVDVGAK
+121 GNEGVAVDVGAK

-154 EMLKPGDEVEV
+154 KMLKPGDEVEV

-177 ILSKKRAEADKSWR
+177 ILSKKRAEADKAWR

-203 EVAVREKVRG
+203 EVTVREKVRG

-220 GVRAFI
+220 GIRAFI
-226 PASQIDI
+226 PASQVDI

-239 DEFVGQTIPVK
+239 DEFVGQKIPVK

-264 RRALLESDQ
+264 RRALLEEDQ

-278 EILETLEPGSEVE
+278 EVLESLEPGAEVE
-291 GKVVEVTDFGA
+291 GKVVEVTEFGA

-312 IHRSELGWG
+312 IHRSELSWG
-321 RFDHPKE
+321 RFEHPKE
-328 VVKVGDEVR
+328 VVKVGDEVK

-346 RERVNLSIKALSPDP
+346 RERVNLSIKALTPDP
-361 WQTASEKY
+361 WQTAAEKY

-388 IEIEPGLEG
+388 VEIEPGLEG

-408 RPRHPSDVLKDGE
+408 RPRHPSEVLKEGE
-421 DVEAVVLRL
+421 EVEAVVLRI

-448 WKELPEKFPP
+448 WKELPEKYPP

-493 EHIENPGEKFKK
+493 EHIDNPAEKFKK

-537 EEEAEEQKK
+537 EEEEQEKK
-546 RRQRPKKSKGA
+546 RRPRQKKTKGGKRPPQR
-557 PRRGAPRRTGPRRD
+557 GPRRD

-599 GDLYGDLLS
+599 GDLYGDLLA
-608 DLGLEEEAGS
+608 DLGLEEEAE
-618 APAESEKEEE
+618 AKTEVKAEEE

>member
-14 TENPTTQAQSEAQA
+14 TETPETQA
-28 PEAEPAVAS
+28 PEAQVREAEAKAPEAEAAAAEPA
-37 ETAAQAANEAAPE
+37 EAAPAPE
-50 AQAEPEPQSELE
+50 APAAEP
-62 TEPEQKDEAAQEPE
+62 APE
-76 PQSEPKS
+76 PA
-83 TQQPEAEMTMEQ
+83 AEMTMEQ
-95 ALQEAEQRLGAKVRR
+95 ALQEAESRLGAKVRR
-110 GQVIKG
+110 GQVLTG

-121 GHEGVAVDVGAK
+121 GSEGVAVDVGAK

-154 EMLKPGDEVEV
+154 NMLKPGDEVEV

-177 ILSKKRAEADKSWR
+177 ILSKKRAEADKAWR

-203 EVAVREKVRG
+203 EVTVREKVRG

-226 PASQIDI
+226 PASQVDI
-233 KRVADL
+233 KRVAEL

-264 RRALLESDQ
+264 RRVLLEEDQ

-278 EILETLEPGSEVE
+278 EVLEGLEPGAEVE

-312 IHRSELGWG
+312 IHRSELSWG
-321 RFDHPKE
+321 RFEHPRE
-328 VVKVGDEVR
+328 VVKVGDEVK

-346 RERVNLSIKALSPDP
+346 RERVNLSIKALTPDP
-361 WQTASEKY
+361 WQTAAEKY

-388 IEIEPGLEG
+388 VEIEPGLEG

-408 RPRHPSDVLKDGE
+408 RPRHPSEVLKEGE
-421 DVEAVVLRL
+421 EVEAVVLRI

-448 WKELPEKFPP
+448 WKELPEKYPP

-493 EHIENPGEKFKK
+493 EHIDNPAEKFKK
-505 GDELEVVVLN
+505 GEELEVVVLN

-537 EEEAEEQKK
+537 EDEEQEKK
-546 RRQRPKKSKGA
+546 RRPRQKKAKGGPKRGG
-557 PRRGAPRRTGPRRD
+557 PRGPRRE
-571 RDLPGIATAQGA
+571 RELPGIATAQGA

-599 GDLYGDLLS
+599 GDLYGDLLA
-608 DLGLEEEAGS
+608 DLGLEEEA
-618 APAESEKEEE
+618 PAEPAGESEG

>member
-14 TENPTTQAQSEAQA
+14 TETPETQAQPEAQAAELAQSEAAEA
-28 PEAEPAVAS
+28 PVQAEPA
-37 ETAAQAANEAAPE
+37 
-50 AQAEPEPQSELE
+50 
-62 TEPEQKDEAAQEPE
+62 
-76 PQSEPKS
+76 
-83 TQQPEAEMTMEQ
+83 AEMTMEQ
-95 ALQEAEQRLGAKVRR
+95 ALQEAESRLGAKVRR

-121 GHEGVAVDVGAK
+121 GSEGVAVDVGAK

-154 EMLKPGDEVEV
+154 NMLKPGDEVEV

-177 ILSKKRAEADKSWR
+177 ILSKKRAEADKAWR
-191 KIVELA
+191 KIVELY

-203 EVAVREKVRG
+203 EVTVREKVRG

-226 PASQIDI
+226 PASQVDI

-239 DEFVGQTIPVK
+239 EEFVGKSIPVK
-250 ITEINRKKGRVILS
+250 ITELNRKKGRVILS
-264 RRALLESDQ
+264 RRVLLEEDQ

-278 EILETLEPGSEVE
+278 EVLERLQPGDEVE
-291 GKVVEVTDFGA
+291 GKVVEVTEFGA

-312 IHRSELGWG
+312 IHRSELSWG
-321 RFDHPKE
+321 RFEHPKE
-328 VVKVGDEVR
+328 VVKVGDVVK
-337 AKVLSVDKE
+337 AKVLSVDRE
-346 RERVNLSIKALSPDP
+346 RERVNLSIKALTPDP
-361 WQTASEKY
+361 WQTAAEKY

-388 IEIEPGLEG
+388 VEIEPGLEG

-408 RPRHPSDVLKDGE
+408 RPRHPSDVLKEGE
-421 DVEAVVLRL
+421 EVEAVVLRI

-448 WKELPEKFPP
+448 WKELPEKYPP

-493 EHIENPGEKFKK
+493 EHIDNPAEKFKK
-505 GDELEVVVLN
+505 GEELEVVVLN

-537 EEEAEEQKK
+537 EDEEQEKK
-546 RRQRPKKSKGA
+546 RRPRQKKAKGKRPPQR
-557 PRRGAPRRTGPRRD
+557 GPRRD

-599 GDLYGDLLS
+599 GDLYGDLLA
-608 DLGLEEEAGS
+608 DLGLEEEAE
-618 APAESEKEEE
+618 PAGEGGEG

>member
-1 MEDKEPKTPAEAG
+1 MEDKEPMTPAEAG
-14 TENPTTQAQSEAQA
+14 TETPKTEAQNEAQVQEPEVQATEAAAAEPEASEAPA
-28 PEAEPAVAS
+28 AE
-37 ETAAQAANEAAPE
+37 
-50 AQAEPEPQSELE
+50 AEPEPV
-62 TEPEQKDEAAQEPE
+62 TEAEAPKEEAA
-76 PQSEPKS
+76 
-83 TQQPEAEMTMEQ
+83 PEAEMTMEQ
-95 ALQEAEQRLGAKVRR
+95 ALQEAEARLGAKVRR

-121 GHEGVAVDVGAK
+121 GNEGVAVDVGAK

-154 EMLKPGDEVEV
+154 KMLKPGDEVEV

-177 ILSKKRAEADKSWR
+177 ILSKKRAEADKAWR

-203 EVAVREKVRG
+203 EVTVREKVRG

-220 GVRAFI
+220 GIRAFI
-226 PASQIDI
+226 PASQVDI

-239 DEFVGQTIPVK
+239 DEFVGQKIPVK

-264 RRALLESDQ
+264 RRALLEEDQ

-278 EILETLEPGSEVE
+278 EVLESLEPGAEVE
-291 GKVVEVTDFGA
+291 GKVVEVTEFGA

-312 IHRSELGWG
+312 IHRSELSWG
-321 RFDHPKE
+321 RFEHPKE
-328 VVKVGDEVR
+328 VVKVGDEVK

-346 RERVNLSIKALSPDP
+346 RERVNLSIKALTPDP
-361 WQTASEKY
+361 WQTAAEKY
-369 EVGQRIK
+369 EVGQRIR

-388 IEIEPGLEG
+388 VEIEPGLEG

-408 RPRHPSDVLKDGE
+408 RPRHPSEVLKEGE
-421 DVEAVVLRL
+421 EVEAVVLRI

-448 WKELPEKFPP
+448 WKELPEKYPP

-493 EHIENPGEKFKK
+493 EHIDNPAEKFKK

-537 EEEAEEQKK
+537 EEEEQEKK
-546 RRQRPKKSKGA
+546 RRPRQKKTKGGKRPPQR
-557 PRRGAPRRTGPRRD
+557 GPRRD

-599 GDLYGDLLS
+599 GDLYGDLLA
-608 DLGLEEEAGS
+608 DLGLEEEAE
-618 APAESEKEEE
+618 AKTEVKAEEE

>member
-14 TENPTTQAQSEAQA
+14 TETPETQAQ
-28 PEAEPAVAS
+28 
-37 ETAAQAANEAAPE
+37 PE
-50 AQAEPEPQSELE
+50 AQA
-62 TEPEQKDEAAQEPE
+62 QEPE
-76 PQSEPKS
+76 VQAAEPAPSEAAEAPV
-83 TQQPEAEMTMEQ
+83 QAEPEAEMTMEQ
-95 ALQEAEQRLGAKVRR
+95 ALQEAESRLGAKVRR

-121 GHEGVAVDVGAK
+121 GSEGVAVDVGAK

-154 EMLKPGDEVEV
+154 NMLKPGDEVEV

-177 ILSKKRAEADKSWR
+177 ILSKKRAEADKAWR
-191 KIVELA
+191 KIVELY

-203 EVAVREKVRG
+203 EVTVREKVRG

-226 PASQIDI
+226 PASQVDI

-250 ITEINRKKGRVILS
+250 ITELNRKKGRVILS
-264 RRALLESDQ
+264 RRVLLEEDQ

-278 EILETLEPGSEVE
+278 EVLERLQPGDEVE
-291 GKVVEVTDFGA
+291 GKVVEVTEFGA

-312 IHRSELGWG
+312 IHRSELSWG
-321 RFDHPKE
+321 RFEHPKE
-328 VVKVGDEVR
+328 VVKVGDEVK

-346 RERVNLSIKALSPDP
+346 RERVNLSIKALTPDP
-361 WQTASEKY
+361 WQTAAEKY

-388 IEIEPGLEG
+388 VEIEPGLEG

-408 RPRHPSDVLKDGE
+408 RPRHPSDVLKEGE
-421 DVEAVVLRL
+421 EVEAVVLRI

-448 WKELPEKFPP
+448 WKELPEKYPP

-493 EHIENPGEKFKK
+493 EHIDNPAERFKK

-537 EEEAEEQKK
+537 EDEEQEKK
-546 RRQRPKKSKGA
+546 RRPRQKKAKGKRPPQR
-557 PRRGAPRRTGPRRD
+557 GPRRE
-571 RDLPGIATAQGA
+571 RELPGIATAQGA

-599 GDLYGDLLS
+599 GDLYGDLLA
-608 DLGLEEEAGS
+608 DLGLEEESEPEAASEAG
-618 APAESEKEEE
+618 EG

>member
-14 TENPTTQAQSEAQA
+14 TETPETQTPEAQASEAEAKA
-28 PEAEPAVAS
+28 PEAEAAAAEPAEAAP
-37 ETAAQAANEAAPE
+37 AAQAQPAPAEEAEAPQAEPAEAAP
-50 AQAEPEPQSELE
+50 A
-62 TEPEQKDEAAQEPE
+62 
-76 PQSEPKS
+76 
-83 TQQPEAEMTMEQ
+83 AEMTMEQ
-95 ALQEAEQRLGAKVRR
+95 ALQEAEGRLGAKVRR
-110 GQVIKG
+110 GQVLTG

-121 GHEGVAVDVGAK
+121 GSEGVAVDVGAK

-154 EMLKPGDEVEV
+154 TMLKPGDEVEV

-177 ILSKKRAEADKSWR
+177 ILSKKRAEADKAWR

-197 EKGEPV
+197 EKGEPI
-203 EVAVREKVRG
+203 EVTVREKVRG

-226 PASQIDI
+226 PASQVDI
-233 KRVADL
+233 KRVAEL

-264 RRALLESDQ
+264 RRALLEEDQ

-278 EILETLEPGSEVE
+278 EVLESLEPGAEVE
-291 GKVVEVTDFGA
+291 GQVVEVTDFGA

-312 IHRSELGWG
+312 IHRSELSWG
-321 RFDHPKE
+321 RFEHPKE
-328 VVKVGDEVR
+328 VVKVGDEVK

-346 RERVNLSIKALSPDP
+346 RERVNLSIKALTPDP
-361 WQTASEKY
+361 WQTAAEKY

-388 IEIEPGLEG
+388 VEIEPGLEG

-408 RPRHPSDVLKDGE
+408 RPRHPSEVLKEGE
-421 DVEAVVLRL
+421 EVEAVVLRI

-448 WKELPEKFPP
+448 WKELPEKYPP

-473 VFVEIEDGIE
+473 VFVEIEEGIE

-493 EHIENPGEKFKK
+493 EHIENPADRFKK
-505 GDELEVVVLN
+505 GEELEVVVLG

-537 EEEAEEQKK
+537 EEEEPERKRRPRQKK
-546 RRQRPKKSKGA
+546 GKGGPKRGG
-557 PRRGAPRRTGPRRD
+557 PRGPRRD
-571 RDLPGIATAQGA
+571 RELPGIATAQGA

-608 DLGLEEEAGS
+608 DLGLEEEAAEAEATS
-618 APAESEKEEE
+618 EAES

>member
-14 TENPTTQAQSEAQA
+14 TETQTPETQAQPEAQAIEAEAAA
-28 PEAEPAVAS
+28 PEAESAPAAS
-37 ETAAQAANEAAPE
+37 PEAAAE
-50 AQAEPEPQSELE
+50 APQAEEATEAEP
-62 TEPEQKDEAAQEPE
+62 A
-76 PQSEPKS
+76 
-83 TQQPEAEMTMEQ
+83 AEMTMEQ
-95 ALQEAEQRLGAKVRR
+95 ALQEAESRLSAKVRR
-110 GQVIKG
+110 GQVVKG

-121 GHEGVAVDVGAK
+121 GSEGVAVDVGAK

-154 EMLKPGDEVEV
+154 NMLKPGDEVEV

-177 ILSKKRAEADKSWR
+177 ILSKKRAEADKAWR
-191 KIVELA
+191 KIVELY

-203 EVAVREKVRG
+203 EVTVREKVRG

-220 GVRAFI
+220 GIRAFI
-226 PASQIDI
+226 PASQVDL
-233 KRVADL
+233 KRVANL

-264 RRALLESDQ
+264 RRVLLEEDQ

-278 EILETLEPGSEVE
+278 EVLERLQPGDEVE

-312 IHRSELGWG
+312 IHRSELSWG
-321 RFDHPKE
+321 RFEHPKE
-328 VVKVGDEVR
+328 VVKVGDEVK
-337 AKVLSVDKE
+337 AKVLSVDRE
-346 RERVNLSIKALSPDP
+346 RERVNLSIKALTPDP
-361 WQTASEKY
+361 WQTAAEKY

-388 IEIEPGLEG
+388 VEIEPGLEG

-408 RPRHPSDVLKDGE
+408 RPRHPSEILKEGE
-421 DVEAVVLRL
+421 EVEAVVLRL

-448 WKELPEKFPP
+448 WKELPEKYPP

-493 EHIENPGEKFKK
+493 EHIDNPAEKFKK

-537 EEEAEEQKK
+537 EDEEQEKK
-546 RRQRPKKSKGA
+546 RRPRQKKAKGKRPPQR
-557 PRRGAPRRTGPRRD
+557 GPRRD

-599 GDLYGDLLS
+599 GDLYGDLLA
-608 DLGLEEEAGS
+608 DLGLEEEEGEAGEAKAADETS
-618 APAESEKEEE
+618 ES

>member
-1 MEDKEPKTPAEAG
+1 MEDKEPMTPAEAG
-14 TENPTTQAQSEAQA
+14 TENPQTKTPEETVSSAAEVESPAAEAVEAAAQETA
-28 PEAEPAVAS
+28 PAALPAEAEPPAK
-37 ETAAQAANEAAPE
+37 AA
-50 AQAEPEPQSELE
+50 
-62 TEPEQKDEAAQEPE
+62 
-76 PQSEPKS
+76 
-83 TQQPEAEMTMEQ
+83 PEAEMTMEQ

-110 GQVIKG
+110 GQVLKG

-121 GHEGVAVDVGAK
+121 GSEGVAVDVGAK

-154 EMLKPGDEVEV
+154 NMLKPGDEVEV

-177 ILSKKRAEADKSWR
+177 ILSKKRAEADKAWR

-203 EVAVREKVRG
+203 EVTVREKVRG

-226 PASQIDI
+226 PASQVDI
-233 KRVADL
+233 KRVTNL

-264 RRALLESDQ
+264 RRVLLEEDQ
-273 KKKRA
+273 KKRRA
-278 EILETLEPGSEVE
+278 EVLDSLEPGAEVE

-312 IHRSELGWG
+312 IHRSELSWG
-321 RFDHPKE
+321 RFEHPKE
-328 VVKVGDEVR
+328 VVKVGDTVK
-337 AKVLSVDKE
+337 AKVLSVDRE
-346 RERVNLSIKALSPDP
+346 RERVNLSIKALNPDP
-361 WQTASEKY
+361 WQTAAEKY

-388 IEIEPGLEG
+388 VEIEPGLEG

-408 RPRHPSDVLKDGE
+408 RPRHPSEVLKEGE
-421 DVEAVVLRL
+421 EVEAVVLRI

-448 WKELPEKFPP
+448 WKELPEKYPP
-458 GTVVKGKITGVTDFG
+458 GTVVGGKITGVTDFG

-493 EHIENPGEKFKK
+493 EHIDNPAERFKK

-537 EEEAEEQKK
+537 EEEEQEKK
-546 RRQRPKKSKGA
+546 RRPRQKKAKGGPKRGG
-557 PRRGAPRRTGPRRD
+557 PRGPRRD

-599 GDLYGDLLS
+599 GDLYGDLLA
-608 DLGLEEEAGS
+608 DLGLEEEA
-618 APAESEKEEE
+618 PAEPAGEGEG

>member
-14 TENPTTQAQSEAQA
+14 TETPETQAQ
-28 PEAEPAVAS
+28 
-37 ETAAQAANEAAPE
+37 PE
-50 AQAEPEPQSELE
+50 AQA
-62 TEPEQKDEAAQEPE
+62 QEPE
-76 PQSEPKS
+76 AQAVESVQSEAAEAPV
-83 TQQPEAEMTMEQ
+83 QAEPEAEMTMEQ
-95 ALQEAEQRLGAKVRR
+95 ALQEAESRLGAKVRR

-121 GHEGVAVDVGAK
+121 GSEGVAVDVGAK

-154 EMLKPGDEVEV
+154 NMLKPGDEVEV

-177 ILSKKRAEADKSWR
+177 ILSKKRAEADKAWR
-191 KIVELA
+191 KIVELY

-203 EVAVREKVRG
+203 EVVVREKVRG

-226 PASQIDI
+226 PASQVDI

-239 DEFVGQTIPVK
+239 EEFVGKTIPVK
-250 ITEINRKKGRVILS
+250 ITELSRKKGRVILS
-264 RRALLESDQ
+264 RRVLLEEDQ

-278 EILETLEPGSEVE
+278 EVLERLEPGAEVE

-312 IHRSELGWG
+312 IHRSELSWG
-321 RFDHPKE
+321 RFEHPRE
-328 VVKVGDEVR
+328 VVKVGDVVK
-337 AKVLSVDKE
+337 AKVLSVDRE
-346 RERVNLSIKALSPDP
+346 RERVNLSIKALTPDP
-361 WQTASEKY
+361 WQTAAEKY

-388 IEIEPGLEG
+388 VEIEPGLEG
-397 LIHITEMSWTK
+397 LIHVTEMSWTK
-408 RPRHPSDVLKDGE
+408 RPRHPSDVLKEGE
-421 DVEAVVLRL
+421 EVEAVVLRI

-448 WKELPEKFPP
+448 WKELPEKYPP

-493 EHIENPGEKFKK
+493 EHIENPAEKFKK
-505 GDELEVVVLN
+505 GEELEVVVLN

-537 EEEAEEQKK
+537 EDEEREKK
-546 RRQRPKKSKGA
+546 RRPRQKKAKGKRPPQR
-557 PRRGAPRRTGPRRD
+557 GPRRD

-599 GDLYGDLLS
+599 GDLYGDLLA
-608 DLGLEEEAGS
+608 DLGLEEEGE
-618 APAESEKEEE
+618 PEAEAASEASEG

>member
-14 TENPTTQAQSEAQA
+14 TETPETQ
-28 PEAEPAVAS
+28 
-37 ETAAQAANEAAPE
+37 APE
-50 AQAEPEPQSELE
+50 AQASEAEVKAPAAETPAAEPAEAEAP
-62 TEPEQKDEAAQEPE
+62 EAAPA
-76 PQSEPKS
+76 SEPAA
-83 TQQPEAEMTMEQ
+83 PAEMTMEQ
-95 ALQEAEQRLGAKVRR
+95 ALQEAESRLGAKVRR
-110 GQVIKG
+110 GQVLTG

-121 GHEGVAVDVGAK
+121 GSEGVAVDVGAK

-154 EMLKPGDEVEV
+154 QMLKPGDEVEV

-177 ILSKKRAEADKSWR
+177 ILSKKRAEADKAWR

-203 EVAVREKVRG
+203 EVTVREKVRG

-226 PASQIDI
+226 PASQVDI
-233 KRVADL
+233 KRVAEL

-264 RRALLESDQ
+264 RRVLLEEDQ

-278 EILETLEPGSEVE
+278 EVLEGLEPGAEVE

-312 IHRSELGWG
+312 IHRSELSWG
-321 RFDHPKE
+321 RFEHPRE
-328 VVKVGDEVR
+328 VVKVGDVVK
-337 AKVLSVDKE
+337 AKVLSVDRE
-346 RERVNLSIKALSPDP
+346 RERVNLSIKALTPDP
-361 WQTASEKY
+361 WQTAAEKY

-388 IEIEPGLEG
+388 VEIEPGLEG

-408 RPRHPSDVLKDGE
+408 RPRHPSEVLKEGE
-421 DVEAVVLRL
+421 EVEAVVLRI

-448 WKELPEKFPP
+448 WKELPEKYPP

-493 EHIENPGEKFKK
+493 EHIDNPAEKFKK
-505 GDELEVVVLN
+505 GEELEVVVLN

-537 EEEAEEQKK
+537 EDEEQEKK
-546 RRQRPKKSKGA
+546 RRPRQKKAKGGPKRGG
-557 PRRGAPRRTGPRRD
+557 PRGPRRE
-571 RDLPGIATAQGA
+571 RELPGIATAQGA

-599 GDLYGDLLS
+599 GDLYGDLLA
-608 DLGLEEEAGS
+608 DLGLEEEA
-618 APAESEKEEE
+618 PAEPAGESEA